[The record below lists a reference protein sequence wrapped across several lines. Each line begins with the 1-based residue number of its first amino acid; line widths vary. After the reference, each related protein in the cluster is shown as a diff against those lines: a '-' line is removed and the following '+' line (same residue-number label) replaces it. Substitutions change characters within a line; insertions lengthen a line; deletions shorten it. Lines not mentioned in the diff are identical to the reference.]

1 MRQYSQYLSTKKL
14 ASGLALRPQSI
25 RKRFNQTGSY
35 FGLKPVKLPNGRLYW
50 PSNSIAQLQGGGLK

>member
-1 MRQYSQYLSTKKL
+1 MSRSQYLNTNEF
-14 ASGLALRPQSI
+14 ACGLLLRPQSI

-50 PSNSIAQLQGGGLK
+50 PSDAIAQLQDGGAK